1 MRSIALATLANLT
14 KTVENRSFS
23 IHEIASRAAE
33 LFQLDYDDLSSSLAT
48 YLAGTVKSGREG
60 SDIIG
65 DPSSGKY
72 ALSDAG
78 QQFQAIIAAA
88 AAPSVPSTTSRSDD
102 HSSVTG
108 KRGRDQQSSSS
119 SSSSSRPGSKHSTGN
134 YYFRS
139 FYYIISYTNGNTMSS
154 YTVLLLS

>member
-1 MRSIALATLANLT
+1 MRSIALATLANLS

-23 IHEIASRAAE
+23 IHDIASRAAE

-102 HSSVTG
+102 HPSVTG

-119 SSSSSRPGSKHSTGN
+119 SSSSLSSRPGSKQSTGN
-134 YYFRS
+134 YHFRFVYYLIPYPAVTS
-139 FYYIISYTNGNTMSS
+139 FIS
-154 YTVLLLS
+154 